1 MCMRNERHTLFP
13 PLTNI
18 PFCLTISVIHIS
30 VVIICDVDIVRQKEV
45 FMTQDIDDPEALL
58 PLSPAVFHILLAL
71 IERELH
77 GYGIMQ
83 ETARSSDGKVK
94 LGPGTLYRS
103 IRRLLTDGLIEESD
117 ERPVP
122 ELDDERR
129 HYYRL
134 TPFGLRVAR
143 AEAQRLAVLVR
154 MARSKQ
160 LLPQPGALEG
170 GM

>member
-1 MCMRNERHTLFP
+1 MKQHA
-13 PLTNI
+13 
-18 PFCLTISVIHIS
+18 S
-30 VVIICDVDIVRQKEV
+30 
-45 FMTQDIDDPEALL
+45 DPESLL
-58 PLSPAVFHILLAL
+58 PLSSAVFHILLAL
-71 IERELH
+71 IDEERH

-83 ETARSSDGKVK
+83 ETARSSDGRIN

-103 IRRLLTDGLIEESD
+103 IRRLLTDGLIEESA

-143 AEAQRLAVLVR
+143 AEAQRLAALVR
-154 MARSKQ
+154 TAQSKQ
-160 LLPQPGALEG
+160 LLPQPGAATLEG
-170 GM
+170 GV

>member
-1 MCMRNERHTLFP
+1 
-13 PLTNI
+13 
-18 PFCLTISVIHIS
+18 
-30 VVIICDVDIVRQKEV
+30 
-45 FMTQDIDDPEALL
+45 MTRSGDNPEALL

-71 IERELH
+71 VEGERH

-83 ETARSSDGKVK
+83 EAARLSNGRVS

-103 IRRLLTDGLIEESD
+103 LRRLLSDDLIAESA

-134 TPFGLRVAR
+134 TASGLSVAR
-143 AEAQRLAVLVR
+143 AEARRLAALVQTAPLKR
-154 MARSKQ
+154 
-160 LLPQPGALEG
+160 LLPQPGG
-170 GM
+170 GR

>member
-1 MCMRNERHTLFP
+1 MKQRAEG
-13 PLTNI
+13 
-18 PFCLTISVIHIS
+18 
-30 VVIICDVDIVRQKEV
+30 
-45 FMTQDIDDPEALL
+45 PESLL
-58 PLSPAVFHILLAL
+58 PLPTAAFSILLAL
-71 IERELH
+71 IEGERH

-83 ETARSSDGKVK
+83 ETARSSEGGIR

-143 AEAQRLAVLVR
+143 AEAQRLEVLVQT
-154 MARSKQ
+154 ARSKH
-160 LLPQPGALEG
+160 LLPQPGAITLEG
-170 GM
+170 GI

>member
-1 MCMRNERHTLFP
+1 MKQP
-13 PLTNI
+13 V
-18 PFCLTISVIHIS
+18 S
-30 VVIICDVDIVRQKEV
+30 
-45 FMTQDIDDPEALL
+45 DPEALL
-58 PLSPAVFHILLAL
+58 PLSPAIFHILLAL
-71 IERELH
+71 SGGERH

-83 ETARSSDGKVK
+83 ETTLRSDGKIN

-103 IRRLLTDGLIEESD
+103 LKRLLTDGLIEESD

-143 AEAQRLAVLVR
+143 AEAQRLAALVR
-154 MARSKQ
+154 IAEAQQ
-160 LLPQPGALEG
+160 LLAGPGIATLEG
-170 GM
+170 GL

>member
-1 MCMRNERHTLFP
+1 MKQRVGE
-13 PLTNI
+13 
-18 PFCLTISVIHIS
+18 
-30 VVIICDVDIVRQKEV
+30 
-45 FMTQDIDDPEALL
+45 PESLL
-58 PLSPAVFHILLAL
+58 PLSTAVFYILLAL
-71 IERELH
+71 IEGERH

-83 ETARSSDGKVK
+83 EAARSSDGKVN

-103 IRRLLTDGLIEESD
+103 IKRLLADGLIEESA

-143 AEAQRLAVLVR
+143 AEAERLAALVR
-154 MARSKQ
+154 TAQSKQ
-160 LLPQPGALEG
+160 LLPQPGAITLEG
-170 GM
+170 GV